1 MGIISVKKSK
11 VFSASKKVNNGS
23 KEKLYPDTFVRLSS
37 DELDSLRIKS
47 YSYLL

>member
-1 MGIISVKKSK
+1 MGVISTKKIKDSNTSK
-11 VFSASKKVNNGS
+11 TVNKGS
-23 KEKLYPDTFVRLSS
+23 KEKLYLDAFVRLSS